1 MLSRLRIGPKKGA
14 VHEPSSKEELDTV
27 LAEGISLERA
37 LHAMDMVM
45 DGQMDEAEK
54 LLGEESVFHKVAAG
68 VLYFLE
74 AVAGFEPEAVR
85 KAISTLSVAE
95 SAASKAKDL
104 AVTRGVKTSSF
115 RPGAE
120 YEMVLIESNLLT
132 AVSMFLS
139 ESVFDALKALY
150 KLRKTYGALEDIRK
164 HITDTSTGQS
174 FEPLWSGYSGTDMER
189 FRKVY
194 ANRTEVD
201 IAEAVNAFPQ
211 TSMDEYIISGVETC
225 SGLMHVVLSSIP
237 PNLIRLLSVVGF
249 KGDRELGLGL
259 LWRVTGTYTNIHSS
273 LSLIALLLFF
283 DGPLNY
289 KDIQLPAEEERA
301 IDEKYGSSKKAPVAV
316 TTARMTPGQLKQT
329 KERLK
334 EALTR
339 TRTHY
344 PRGLLWQLQ
353 WGRMIA
359 VEDLA
364 EGTAI
369 LESDECGPSQI
380 VQIEALLVFDRINM
394 YLPLHRF
401 EDAARDYIRLLD
413 ISTWSHALYY
423 YMAAGCHL
431 EMYRKLGEGPEAE
444 AHKAKVNEYLEK
456 APAKVVGARTLMGK
470 TMPFDH
476 FVVRK
481 VKQIQATAKKHGV
494 CLADAVGTSL
504 ILEAGYFWYA
514 HARTPAELI
523 PESLKMLEYSASSKA
538 KVPEDEDNQ
547 FTREL
552 LTSIYLR
559 LQGKPEEGFKR
570 LEKLL
575 PRVITPATNPPPS
588 KVSYHAVQEPWA
600 GPAVLYERAMFEWTQ
615 NGRKG
620 APQVRQWIKLLT
632 QWDGDYEL
640 STRINIRA
648 TAATDRLDIYR
659 L

>member
-1 MLSRLRIGPKKGA
+1 M
-14 VHEPSSKEELDTV
+14 HEPSSKEELDTI
-27 LAEGISLERA
+27 LEEGVHLERA

-45 DGQMDEAEK
+45 DGQLDQAEK
-54 LLGEESVFHKVAAG
+54 LLGEDSVFHKVAAG

-85 KAISTLSVAE
+85 KAISTLGVAE

-104 AVTRGVKTSSF
+104 ALTRGVRTSSF

-120 YEMVLIESNLLT
+120 YEMVLIESNLLS

-164 HITDTSTGQS
+164 HVAETKVSNHASLWAGTTSTELEQ
-174 FEPLWSGYSGTDMER
+174 

-194 ANRTEVD
+194 ANRNEID
-201 IAEAVNAFPQ
+201 IAQAVEAYPQ
-211 TSMDEYIISGVETC
+211 VSMDEYIISGVETC
-225 SGLMHVVLSSIP
+225 SGLLHVVLSSIP

-249 KGDRELGLGL
+249 RGDREMGLGL

-273 LSLIALLLFF
+273 LSIIALLLFF

-289 KDIQLPAEEERA
+289 RDIQLSAEAEDA
-301 IDEKYGSSKKAPVAV
+301 IDKKYRTKPNVPAHT
-316 TTARMTPGQLKQT
+316 TTARMTPGELKET
-329 KERLK
+329 KNRLK
-334 EALTR
+334 EALER
-339 TRTHY
+339 TRAHY
-344 PRGLLWQLQ
+344 PHGLLWQLQ

-359 VEDLA
+359 VEDLK

-369 LESDECGPSQI
+369 LESDECGESQI
-380 VQIEALLVFDRINM
+380 VQIESLLVFDRINM

-401 EDAARDYIRLLD
+401 DDAGRDYIRLLD

-431 EMYRKLGEGPEAE
+431 EAYRKLGDTPEGEK
-444 AHKAKVNEYLEK
+444 HKAKVNEYLEE
-456 APAKVVGARTLMGK
+456 APQRVVGARTLMGK

-481 VKQIQATAKKHGV
+481 VKQIKAVAKKHDV

-514 HARTPAELI
+514 HARTPQELI
-523 PESLKMLEYSASSKA
+523 PQSLEMLNYSISDKA
-538 KVPEDEDNQ
+538 KVPEDADNQ

-552 LTSIYLR
+552 LTSVYLR
-559 LQGKPEEGFKR
+559 LQGNAEEGAKR

-575 PRVITPATNPPPS
+575 PRIISPVTSQPPA
-588 KVSYHAVQEPWA
+588 KVSYTAIQEPWA
-600 GPAVLYERAMFEWTQ
+600 GPAALYERAMFEWTK
-615 NGRKG
+615 RG
-620 APQVRQWIKLLT
+620 AEGASDVRQWIKLLT

-648 TAATDRLDIYR
+648 TAALDRLDIYR